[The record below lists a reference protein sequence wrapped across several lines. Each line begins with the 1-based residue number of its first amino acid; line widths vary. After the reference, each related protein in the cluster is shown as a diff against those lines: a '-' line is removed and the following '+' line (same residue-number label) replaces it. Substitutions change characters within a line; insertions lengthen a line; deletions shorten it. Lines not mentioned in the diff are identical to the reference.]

1 MKVHP
6 IIAIL
11 VLALSPSIARPDVV
25 DSSANGFTLKT
36 TLLISAAPDE
46 VYRLLVHNVGDWW
59 DSAHT
64 YSGDARNLMIDTKPM
79 GCFCE
84 KLPKGG
90 GVRHMEVVFLA
101 PGKTLGMTGA
111 LGPLQSIGAAGN
123 MKIELSAASGGT
135 KLDLSY
141 AVSGYAAK
149 GMNTWA
155 APVDAVLTQQFG
167 RLKAFAEGGASALK
181 PPQSK

>member
-64 YSGDARNLMIDTKPM
+64 YSGDARNLTIDAKPM

-84 KLPKGG
+84 KLPKG
-90 GVRHMEVVFLA
+90 
-101 PGKTLGMTGA
+101 
-111 LGPLQSIGAAGN
+111 AACA
-123 MKIELSAASGGT
+123 IWRSCFWRPARRSA
-135 KLDLSY
+135 
-141 AVSGYAAK
+141 
-149 GMNTWA
+149 
-155 APVDAVLTQQFG
+155 
-167 RLKAFAEGGASALK
+167 
-181 PPQSK
+181 

>member
-1 MKVHP
+1 M
-6 IIAIL
+6 
-11 VLALSPSIARPDVV
+11 
-25 DSSANGFTLKT
+25 
-36 TLLISAAPDE
+36 
-46 VYRLLVHNVGDWW
+46 
-59 DSAHT
+59 
-64 YSGDARNLMIDTKPM
+64 
-79 GCFCE
+79 
-84 KLPKGG
+84 
-90 GVRHMEVVFLA
+90 RHMEVVFLA

-141 AVSGYAAK
+141 AVSGYTTK

-155 APVDAVLTQQFG
+155 APVDGVLTQQFG